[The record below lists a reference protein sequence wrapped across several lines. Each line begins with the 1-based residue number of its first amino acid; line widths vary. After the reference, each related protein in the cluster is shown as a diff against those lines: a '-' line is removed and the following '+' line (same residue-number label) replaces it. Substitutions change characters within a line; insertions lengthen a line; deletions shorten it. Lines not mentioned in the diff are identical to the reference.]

1 MFRLGRWSEDKVRP
15 LLVAFKKY
23 EDKEH
28 IMTNIRNIKNT
39 DGRFKGIGISND
51 LPPKEREEIK
61 RLLTD
66 ARQEHI
72 ASDPEEVENFRFI
85 VVGQGARRRVIKVR
99 KTN

>member
-51 LPPKEREEIK
+51 LPPKERQEI
-61 RLLTD
+61 
-66 ARQEHI
+66 I
-72 ASDPEEVENFRFI
+72 
-85 VVGQGARRRVIKVR
+85 
-99 KTN
+99 